1 MLLSDLR
8 IFPISYEC
16 IGHNAL
22 DENKITAD
30 TSKAKDYKATADQL
44 LVES

>member
-30 TSKAKDYKATADQL
+30 TSKAKDLIKLQQINF
-44 LVES
+44 